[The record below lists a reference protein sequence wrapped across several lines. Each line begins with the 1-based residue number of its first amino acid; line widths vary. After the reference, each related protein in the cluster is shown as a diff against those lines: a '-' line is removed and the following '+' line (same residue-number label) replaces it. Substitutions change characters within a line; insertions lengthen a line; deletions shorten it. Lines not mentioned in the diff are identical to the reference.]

1 MDSVKLSVAEI
12 IEIAKTAK
20 EQGIDPNLPSSKPG
34 VADRAERENW
44 KFEVVPAKGG
54 KGGVKKIYTLPPH
67 MVEELKE
74 KGVLPQPDTAAAPV
88 QPAPAQAPPAP
99 AKPHRSYLKNGTRK
113 PLGTVPPFMQSMVAE
128 YDDWAA
134 AQDTG
139 LIVPVRYHTNVFG
152 SAGNGYEVMEQVN
165 TEAMWFRSSFFEV
178 LGVPPARCFCTRV
191 KGDSMHPTLTD
202 RGTVLWQ
209 MTARYTGAGIYLFRQ
224 VSELRIKRLQQINSF
239 TFSVISDNAN
249 KDIYPNETL
258 DLRDLQDHEFEVYG
272 RYLWDCSIKP

>member
-1 MDSVKLSVAEI
+1 MELSAQEITELVKNAADNGVIL
-12 IEIAKTAK
+12 
-20 EQGIDPNLPSSKPG
+20 DLPSSKVG
-34 VADRAERENW
+34 VKIRAENQNW
-44 KFEVVPAKGG
+44 KSRMVQGKGG
-54 KGGVKKIYTLPPH
+54 KGGMKKIYTLPPH
-67 MVEELKE
+67 IVEELKE
-74 KGVLPQPDTAAAPV
+74 KGVLPQSDTATAPV

-113 PLGTVPPFMQSMVAE
+113 PLGAVPPFMQPMVAE

-165 TEAMWFRSSFFEV
+165 TEAMWFRSSFFEM

-224 VSELRIKRLQQINSF
+224 VNELRIKRLQQINSF
-239 TFSVISDNAN
+239 TFSVISDNPNATL
-249 KDIYPNETL
+249 YPQEML
-258 DLRDLQDHEFEVYG
+258 DLRDLQDHEFEIYG